1 MSSAPYIASVSVI
14 SLQRAMEYSPNFS
27 LNCTSTGSPAT
38 TVTWRR
44 DGMVLSRGGQYEM
57 TQILLNGATAT
68 YVNILV
74 VSGTPSSL
82 RGVYSCDIWN
92 GIGTATMNITINGK
106 YFVCVRC
113 RKYSLII
120 YLSSIDSFPCP
131 SSIPHSFIS
140 HSLFSLSLVL
150 TFPIHRSLMSLSKYY
165 TQVCRL
171 QCQMF

>member
-1 MSSAPYIASVSVI
+1 MITYHQHCHSMSSAPYTASVYVI
-14 SLQRAMEYSPNFS
+14 SLQRAMDYSPNFS
-27 LNCTSTGSPAT
+27 LNCTSMGSPAT

-44 DGMVLSRGGQYEM
+44 DEMVLSRGGQYEM

-106 YFVCVRC
+106 YFVGVRC
-113 RKYSLII
+113 PLICISLVNSFLCPSPFLI
-120 YLSSIDSFPCP
+120 LSSLTLSF
-131 SSIPHSFIS
+131 SSHFN
-140 HSLFSLSLVL
+140 
-150 TFPIHRSLMSLSKYY
+150 
-165 TQVCRL
+165 QVCRL